1 MKSSLRK
8 LRGFSLGK
16 HGAKDKLGAA
26 YYGQKKKQQ
35 PPPPPASLDE
45 LVQAS
50 QDIQDMLE
58 CYEGLMLTSARAAN
72 SVFEF
77 SEALQDVATC
87 LLEKTALNIDEDS
100 GRVLLMLGKV
110 QYDLHKLLDR
120 YRAHIAQTI
129 TTPSES
135 LLSEL
140 KIVEEMREQCE
151 EKRKAYES
159 MRAEGVKGKS
169 KTSKGETVSSQTLQ
183 SAKEDYDQQATLLVC
198 RLMSLKQGM
207 PRSLLTQAA
216 RHYTSQLH
224 LFKKGLASL
233 EALEPHVKQIA
244 EQYHIDYQL
253 GELEE
258 DDGEVSFEF
267 SQNDHEYDESTS
279 SENSMQLD
287 GSDPSPIGSSVY
299 VEPSQS
305 QANPEKDEEYGFVT
319 ARRST
324 VGSKSAPIIPSSYGK
339 SDGIEKVPDMQ
350 PSMATQRNLP
360 TYALPIPVGA
370 KSGNITGVSNSAVG
384 TRPVVGSGAVSPSWH
399 MPPLEQFKSPSAG
412 LEVASTKNDSNLR
425 ESGEISRSGNLLR
438 HSQIS
443 RAQPLPEEPN
453 STSSVPPPLRFDTPV
468 ASDSKRIKRHAY
480 SGPLT
485 GKTWSSRPI
494 LHSSGPLGSR
504 QVEPSFKSGP
514 IGRSS
519 ISHAFGSSKIS
530 PSVSPP
536 NLSPPHINKFYE
548 LPKPPNDSRKPSRS
562 SNMIAHSAPLVAK
575 KNQEHLIAH
584 KPGQITSK
592 PASPLPPPP
601 PGLVTRSF
609 SIPSS
614 CQKGQIL
621 QLPKIS
627 EVSESIQITEEA
639 PSPPL
644 TPIPF
649 PTSKGKLSSTG
660 ISDGAGHSLEV
671 RSGQA
676 VQLHGSSVS
685 SNLG

>member
-16 HGAKDKLGAA
+16 QGGKDKLGAG
-26 YYGQKKKQQ
+26 YHGRKQQQQQQQQ
-35 PPPPPASLDE
+35 PPPVPLDE

-50 QDIQDMLE
+50 QDIQDMIE

-87 LLEKTALNIDEDS
+87 LLEKSALNIDEDS

-151 EKRKAYES
+151 EKRKSYES
-159 MRAEGVKGKS
+159 MRAEGVKGKP

-216 RHYTSQLH
+216 RHYTAQLH
-224 LFKKGLASL
+224 LFRKGLASL
-233 EALEPHVKQIA
+233 EALDPHVKQIA
-244 EQYHIDYQL
+244 EQYNIDYQL

-258 DDGEVSFEF
+258 DDGEISFEF

-287 GSDPSPIGSSVY
+287 RSDPSPLGSVEY

-305 QANPEKDEEYGFVT
+305 QANPEKVEEYGLVT
-319 ARRST
+319 ARRSMA
-324 VGSKSAPIIPSSYGK
+324 GSKSAPLIPSSYGK

-350 PSMATQRNLP
+350 PSMATQRNQP
-360 TYALPIPVGA
+360 TYALPTPVGA
-370 KSGNITGVSNSAVG
+370 KSGNITGVSNSAIG
-384 TRPVVGSGAVSPSWH
+384 TRPVVGNGAVSS
-399 MPPLEQFKSPSAG
+399 
-412 LEVASTKNDSNLR
+412 STKNDSNLR
-425 ESGEISRSGNLLR
+425 ESGEISRSGHLLR
-438 HSQIS
+438 HSHIP
-443 RAQPLPEEPN
+443 RPQPLPEEPN

-485 GKTWSSRPI
+485 GKSWSSRPI
-494 LHSSGPLGSR
+494 PHGSSGPLAPR

-519 ISHAFGSSKIS
+519 ISHAFGSSRIS

-548 LPKPPNDSRKPSRS
+548 LPKPPIDSTKPPRF
-562 SNMIAHSAPLVAK
+562 NMIAHSAPLVAK
-575 KNQEHLIAH
+575 KNQEHLIAQ
-584 KPGQITSK
+584 KPGQTSK
-592 PASPLPPPP
+592 SASPLPPPP

-614 CQKGQIL
+614 SQKGQIL

-627 EVSESIQITEEA
+627 EVPERIQITEEA

-649 PTSKGKLSSTG
+649 HTSKGKLSSTG
-660 ISDGAGHSLEV
+660 ISDGA
-671 RSGQA
+671 
-676 VQLHGSSVS
+676 
-685 SNLG
+685 

>member
-1 MKSSLRK
+1 M
-8 LRGFSLGK
+8 
-16 HGAKDKLGAA
+16 
-26 YYGQKKKQQ
+26 
-35 PPPPPASLDE
+35 
-45 LVQAS
+45 
-50 QDIQDMLE
+50 IE

-159 MRAEGVKGKS
+159 MRAEGVKVKS
-169 KTSKGETVSSQTLQ
+169 KTGKGETVSSQTLQ
-183 SAKEDYDQQATLLVC
+183 SAKDDYDQQATFLAC

-224 LFKKGLASL
+224 LFRKGLASL
-233 EALEPHVKQIA
+233 EALEPHVKEIA

-267 SQNDHEYDESTS
+267 SQNDHEYDESS
-279 SENSMQLD
+279 SSDSSMQLD
-287 GSDPSPIGSSVY
+287 RSDSSVY

-305 QANPEKDEEYGFVT
+305 QANPEKVEEYGLVT
-319 ARRST
+319 SRRSM
-324 VGSKSAPIIPSSYGK
+324 VGSKSAPIIPSTYGK
-339 SDGIEKVPDMQ
+339 SDGIEKVPDVQ

-370 KSGNITGVSNSAVG
+370 KSGNITGLINSAIG
-384 TRPVVGSGAVSPSWH
+384 TRPVVGSGAVSSSWH
-399 MPPLEQFKSPSAG
+399 TS
-412 LEVASTKNDSNLR
+412 NDLNLR
-425 ESGEISRSGNLLR
+425 ESGEISRSGHLLR
-438 HSQIS
+438 FSHIS
-443 RAQPLPEEPN
+443 RAQPLPEEPHSTN
-453 STSSVPPPLRFDTPV
+453 SMHPPLRFDTPV

-494 LHSSGPLGSR
+494 LQGSGPLVSR

-514 IGRSS
+514 MARSS
-519 ISHAFGSSKIS
+519 ISHPFGSSKIS

-536 NLSPPHINKFYE
+536 NLSPPHTNKFYE
-548 LPKPPNDSRKPSRS
+548 LPKPPNDSTKPPRL
-562 SNMIAHSAPLVAK
+562 SNIIAHSAPLVAK
-575 KNQEHLIAH
+575 KNQEHLIVQ
-584 KPGQITSK
+584 KPGQATSK
-592 PASPLPPPP
+592 PATPLPPPP

-614 CQKGQIL
+614 CQKGQSL
-621 QLPKIS
+621 HLPKIS
-627 EVSESIQITEEA
+627 EVSEGIQITEEA

-649 PTSKGKLSSTG
+649 PNSKGKLSSTG
-660 ISDGAGHSLEV
+660 ISDGAGQPLEV
-671 RSGQA
+671 RSGHA
-676 VQLHGSSVS
+676 GQLHGSSAS

>member
-1 MKSSLRK
+1 M
-8 LRGFSLGK
+8 
-16 HGAKDKLGAA
+16 
-26 YYGQKKKQQ
+26 
-35 PPPPPASLDE
+35 
-45 LVQAS
+45 
-50 QDIQDMLE
+50 IE

-159 MRAEGVKGKS
+159 MRAEGVKVKS
-169 KTSKGETVSSQTLQ
+169 KTGKGETVSSQTLQ
-183 SAKEDYDQQATLLVC
+183 SAKDDYDQQATFLAC

-224 LFKKGLASL
+224 LFRKGLASL
-233 EALEPHVKQIA
+233 EALEPHVKEIA

-267 SQNDHEYDESTS
+267 SQNDHEYDESS
-279 SENSMQLD
+279 SSDSSMQLD
-287 GSDPSPIGSSVY
+287 RSDSSVY

-305 QANPEKDEEYGFVT
+305 QANPEKVEEYGLVT
-319 ARRST
+319 SRRSM
-324 VGSKSAPIIPSSYGK
+324 VGSKSAPIIPSTYGK
-339 SDGIEKVPDMQ
+339 SDGIEKVPDVQ

-370 KSGNITGVSNSAVG
+370 KSGNITGLINSAIG
-384 TRPVVGSGAVSPSWH
+384 TRPVVGSGAVSSSWH
-399 MPPLEQFKSPSAG
+399 TS
-412 LEVASTKNDSNLR
+412 NDLNLR
-425 ESGEISRSGNLLR
+425 ESGEISRSGHLLR
-438 HSQIS
+438 FSHIS
-443 RAQPLPEEPN
+443 RAQPLPEEPHSTN
-453 STSSVPPPLRFDTPV
+453 SVHPPLRFDTPV

-494 LHSSGPLGSR
+494 LQGSGPLVSR

-514 IGRSS
+514 MARSS
-519 ISHAFGSSKIS
+519 ISHPFGSSKIS

-536 NLSPPHINKFYE
+536 NLSPPHTNKFYE
-548 LPKPPNDSRKPSRS
+548 LPKPPNDSTKPPRL
-562 SNMIAHSAPLVAK
+562 SNIIAHSAPLVAK
-575 KNQEHLIAH
+575 KNQEHLIVQ
-584 KPGQITSK
+584 KPGQATSK

-614 CQKGQIL
+614 CQKGQSL
-621 QLPKIS
+621 HLPKIS
-627 EVSESIQITEEA
+627 EVSEGIQITEEA

-649 PTSKGKLSSTG
+649 PNSKGKLSSTG
-660 ISDGAGHSLEV
+660 ISDGAGQPLEV
-671 RSGQA
+671 RSGHA
-676 VQLHGSSVS
+676 GQLHGSSAS

>member
-1 MKSSLRK
+1 M
-8 LRGFSLGK
+8 
-16 HGAKDKLGAA
+16 
-26 YYGQKKKQQ
+26 
-35 PPPPPASLDE
+35 
-45 LVQAS
+45 
-50 QDIQDMLE
+50 IE

-159 MRAEGVKGKS
+159 MRAEGVKVKS
-169 KTSKGETVSSQTLQ
+169 KTGKGETVSSQTLQ
-183 SAKEDYDQQATLLVC
+183 SAKDDYDQQATFLAC

-224 LFKKGLASL
+224 LFRKGLASL
-233 EALEPHVKQIA
+233 EALEPHVKEIA

-267 SQNDHEYDESTS
+267 SQNDHEYDESS
-279 SENSMQLD
+279 SSDSSMQLD
-287 GSDPSPIGSSVY
+287 RSDSSVY
-299 VEPSQS
+299 VELPQS
-305 QANPEKDEEYGFVT
+305 QANPERVEEYGLVT
-319 ARRST
+319 SRRSM
-324 VGSKSAPIIPSSYGK
+324 VGSKSAPIIPSTYGK
-339 SDGIEKVPDMQ
+339 SDGIEKVPDVQ

-370 KSGNITGVSNSAVG
+370 KSGNITGLSNSAIG
-384 TRPVVGSGAVSPSWH
+384 TRPVVGSGAVSSSWH
-399 MPPLEQFKSPSAG
+399 TSPSEQFKSPIAG
-412 LEVASTKNDSNLR
+412 LEVASTKNDLNIR
-425 ESGEISRSGNLLR
+425 ESGEISRSGHLVR
-438 HSQIS
+438 FSDIS
-443 RAQPLPEEPN
+443 RAQPLPEEPHSTN
-453 STSSVPPPLRFDTPV
+453 SVHPPLRFDTPV

-494 LHSSGPLGSR
+494 LQGSGPLVSR

-514 IGRSS
+514 MARSS
-519 ISHAFGSSKIS
+519 ISHPFGSSKIS

-536 NLSPPHINKFYE
+536 NLSPPHTNKFYE
-548 LPKPPNDSRKPSRS
+548 LPKPPNDSTKPPRL
-562 SNMIAHSAPLVAK
+562 SNIIAHSAPLVAK
-575 KNQEHLIAH
+575 KNQEHLIVQ
-584 KPGQITSK
+584 KPGQATSK

-614 CQKGQIL
+614 CQKGQSL
-621 QLPKIS
+621 HLPKIS
-627 EVSESIQITEEA
+627 EVSEGIQITEEA

-649 PTSKGKLSSTG
+649 PNSKGKLSSTG
-660 ISDGAGHSLEV
+660 ISDGAGQPLEV
-671 RSGQA
+671 RSGHA
-676 VQLHGSSVS
+676 GQLHGSSAS

>member
-1 MKSSLRK
+1 M
-8 LRGFSLGK
+8 
-16 HGAKDKLGAA
+16 
-26 YYGQKKKQQ
+26 
-35 PPPPPASLDE
+35 
-45 LVQAS
+45 
-50 QDIQDMLE
+50 IE

-183 SAKEDYDQQATLLVC
+183 SAKEDYDQQATLVVC

-216 RHYTSQLH
+216 RHYTAQLH
-224 LFKKGLASL
+224 LFRKGLASL
-233 EALEPHVKQIA
+233 EALDPHVEQIA

-258 DDGEVSFEF
+258 DDGEISFEF

-287 GSDPSPIGSSVY
+287 RSDPSPLGSLVY

-305 QANPEKDEEYGFVT
+305 QANPEKVEEYGLVT
-319 ARRST
+319 ARRSM
-324 VGSKSAPIIPSSYGK
+324 VGSKSAPLIPSSYGK
-339 SDGIEKVPDMQ
+339 SDGIEKVSDMQ
-350 PSMATQRNLP
+350 LNIATQRNQP

-370 KSGNITGVSNSAVG
+370 KSGNITGVGNSAIG
-384 TRPVVGSGAVSPSWH
+384 TRPVVGSGAVSSSWH
-399 MPPLEQFKSPSAG
+399 MSPLEQFKNPNAG
-412 LEVASTKNDSNLR
+412 VEVASTKNDSNLR
-425 ESGEISRSGNLLR
+425 ESGEISRSGHLLR
-438 HSQIS
+438 HSQIP

-485 GKTWSSRPI
+485 GKSWSSRPI
-494 LHSSGPLGSR
+494 LHGSSGPLAPR

-519 ISHAFGSSKIS
+519 ISHAFGSSRIS

-548 LPKPPNDSRKPSRS
+548 LPKPPIDSTKPSRS

-575 KNQEHLIAH
+575 KNQEHLIAK
-584 KPGQITSK
+584 KPGQTSK
-592 PASPLPPPP
+592 SASPLPPPP
-601 PGLVTRSF
+601 PGHVTRSF

-614 CQKGQIL
+614 CQKGQIVPM
-621 QLPKIS
+621 PKIS
-627 EVSESIQITEEA
+627 EVSERIQITEEA

-649 PTSKGKLSSTG
+649 HTSKAKLSSTG
-660 ISDGAGHSLEV
+660 ISDGA
-671 RSGQA
+671 
-676 VQLHGSSVS
+676 
-685 SNLG
+685 

>member
-1 MKSSLRK
+1 M
-8 LRGFSLGK
+8 
-16 HGAKDKLGAA
+16 
-26 YYGQKKKQQ
+26 
-35 PPPPPASLDE
+35 
-45 LVQAS
+45 
-50 QDIQDMLE
+50 IE

-159 MRAEGVKGKS
+159 MRAEGVKVKS
-169 KTSKGETVSSQTLQ
+169 KTGKGETVSSQTLQ
-183 SAKEDYDQQATLLVC
+183 SAKDDYDQQATFLAC

-224 LFKKGLASL
+224 LFRKGLASL
-233 EALEPHVKQIA
+233 EALEPHVKEIA

-267 SQNDHEYDESTS
+267 SQNDHEYDESS
-279 SENSMQLD
+279 SSDSSMQLD
-287 GSDPSPIGSSVY
+287 RSDSSVY

-305 QANPEKDEEYGFVT
+305 QANPEKVEEYGLVT
-319 ARRST
+319 SRRSM
-324 VGSKSAPIIPSSYGK
+324 VGSKSAPIIPSTYGK
-339 SDGIEKVPDMQ
+339 SDGIEKVPDVQ

-370 KSGNITGVSNSAVG
+370 KSGNITGLINSAIG
-384 TRPVVGSGAVSPSWH
+384 TRPVVGSGAVSSSWH
-399 MPPLEQFKSPSAG
+399 TS
-412 LEVASTKNDSNLR
+412 NDLNLR
-425 ESGEISRSGNLLR
+425 ESGEISRSGHLLR
-438 HSQIS
+438 FSHIS
-443 RAQPLPEEPN
+443 RAQPLPEEPHSTN
-453 STSSVPPPLRFDTPV
+453 SMHPPLRFDTPV

-494 LHSSGPLGSR
+494 LQGSGPLVSR

-514 IGRSS
+514 MARSS
-519 ISHAFGSSKIS
+519 ISHPFGSSKIS

-536 NLSPPHINKFYE
+536 NLSPPHTNKFYE
-548 LPKPPNDSRKPSRS
+548 LPKPPNDSTKPPRL
-562 SNMIAHSAPLVAK
+562 SNIIAHSAPLVAK
-575 KNQEHLIAH
+575 KNQEHLIVQ
-584 KPGQITSK
+584 KPGQATSK

-614 CQKGQIL
+614 CQKGQSL
-621 QLPKIS
+621 HLPKIS
-627 EVSESIQITEEA
+627 EVSEGIQITEEA

-649 PTSKGKLSSTG
+649 PNSKGKLSSTG
-660 ISDGAGHSLEV
+660 ISDGAGQPLEV
-671 RSGQA
+671 RSGHA
-676 VQLHGSSVS
+676 GQLHGSSAS

>member
-1 MKSSLRK
+1 M
-8 LRGFSLGK
+8 
-16 HGAKDKLGAA
+16 
-26 YYGQKKKQQ
+26 
-35 PPPPPASLDE
+35 
-45 LVQAS
+45 
-50 QDIQDMLE
+50 IE

-159 MRAEGVKGKS
+159 MRAEGVKVKS
-169 KTSKGETVSSQTLQ
+169 KTGKGETVSSQTLQ
-183 SAKEDYDQQATLLVC
+183 SAKDDYDQQATFLAC

-224 LFKKGLASL
+224 LFRKGLASL
-233 EALEPHVKQIA
+233 EALEPHVKEIA

-267 SQNDHEYDESTS
+267 SQNDHEYDESS
-279 SENSMQLD
+279 SSDSSMQLD
-287 GSDPSPIGSSVY
+287 RSDSSVY

-305 QANPEKDEEYGFVT
+305 QANPEKVEEYGLVT
-319 ARRST
+319 SRRSM
-324 VGSKSAPIIPSSYGK
+324 VGSKSAPIIPSTYGK
-339 SDGIEKVPDMQ
+339 SDGIEKVPDVQ

-370 KSGNITGVSNSAVG
+370 KSGNITGLINSAIG
-384 TRPVVGSGAVSPSWH
+384 TRPVVGSGAVSSSWH
-399 MPPLEQFKSPSAG
+399 TS
-412 LEVASTKNDSNLR
+412 NDLNLR
-425 ESGEISRSGNLLR
+425 ESGEISRSGHLLR
-438 HSQIS
+438 FSHIS
-443 RAQPLPEEPN
+443 RAQPLPEEPHSTN
-453 STSSVPPPLRFDTPV
+453 SVHPPLRFDTPV

-494 LHSSGPLGSR
+494 LQGSGPLVSR

-514 IGRSS
+514 MARSS
-519 ISHAFGSSKIS
+519 ISHPFGSSKIS

-536 NLSPPHINKFYE
+536 NLSPPHTNKFYE
-548 LPKPPNDSRKPSRS
+548 LPKPPNDSTKPPRL
-562 SNMIAHSAPLVAK
+562 SNIIAHSAPLVAK
-575 KNQEHLIAH
+575 KNQEHLIVQ
-584 KPGQITSK
+584 KPGQATSK
-592 PASPLPPPP
+592 PATPLPPPP

-614 CQKGQIL
+614 CQKGQSL
-621 QLPKIS
+621 HLPKIS
-627 EVSESIQITEEA
+627 EVSEGIQITEEA

-649 PTSKGKLSSTG
+649 PNSKGKLSSTG
-660 ISDGAGHSLEV
+660 ISDGAGQPLEV
-671 RSGQA
+671 RSGHA
-676 VQLHGSSVS
+676 GQLHGSSAS

>member
-1 MKSSLRK
+1 M
-8 LRGFSLGK
+8 
-16 HGAKDKLGAA
+16 
-26 YYGQKKKQQ
+26 
-35 PPPPPASLDE
+35 
-45 LVQAS
+45 
-50 QDIQDMLE
+50 IE

-159 MRAEGVKGKS
+159 MRAEGVKVKS
-169 KTSKGETVSSQTLQ
+169 KTGKGETVSSQTLQ
-183 SAKEDYDQQATLLVC
+183 SAKDDYDQQATFLAC

-224 LFKKGLASL
+224 LFRKGLASL
-233 EALEPHVKQIA
+233 EALEPHVKEIA

-267 SQNDHEYDESTS
+267 SQNDHEYDESS
-279 SENSMQLD
+279 SSDSSMQLD
-287 GSDPSPIGSSVY
+287 RSDSSVY

-305 QANPEKDEEYGFVT
+305 QANPEKVEEYGLVT
-319 ARRST
+319 SRRSM
-324 VGSKSAPIIPSSYGK
+324 VGSKSAPIIPSTYGK
-339 SDGIEKVPDMQ
+339 SDGIEKVPDVQ

-370 KSGNITGVSNSAVG
+370 KSGNITGLSNSAIG
-384 TRPVVGSGAVSPSWH
+384 TRPVVGSGAVSSSWH
-399 MPPLEQFKSPSAG
+399 TSP
-412 LEVASTKNDSNLR
+412 
-425 ESGEISRSGNLLR
+425 
-438 HSQIS
+438 
-443 RAQPLPEEPN
+443 RAQPLPEEPHSTN
-453 STSSVPPPLRFDTPV
+453 SVHPPLRFDTPV
-468 ASDSKRIKRHAY
+468 ASDSKRIKRHSH

-494 LHSSGPLGSR
+494 LQGSGPLVSR

-514 IGRSS
+514 MAR
-519 ISHAFGSSKIS
+519 SHAFGSSKIS

-536 NLSPPHINKFYE
+536 NLSPPHTNKFYE
-548 LPKPPNDSRKPSRS
+548 LPKPPNDSAKPPRL
-562 SNMIAHSAPLVAK
+562 SNIIAHSAPLVAK
-575 KNQEHLIAH
+575 KNQEHLIVQ
-584 KPGQITSK
+584 KPGQATSK

-614 CQKGQIL
+614 CQKGQSL
-621 QLPKIS
+621 HLPKIS
-627 EVSESIQITEEA
+627 EVSEGIQITEEA

-649 PTSKGKLSSTG
+649 PNSKGKLSSTG
-660 ISDGAGHSLEV
+660 ISDGAGQPLEV
-671 RSGQA
+671 RSGHA
-676 VQLHGSSVS
+676 GQLHGSSAS